1 MLQNLLML
9 QSINPKC
16 VNFINIFILGIAS
29 GLPLALILS
38 TLSIWLQELGISK
51 TAIGLFAFVTS
62 PYSLKFLWSPFID
75 GLKIPVLTKK
85 FGLRKSWLF
94 ILQLLLFVNIFCLS
108 LSSPLDNLYYTALLA
123 LLISFFSASQD
134 IVIDAYRIEI
144 FAQKDQGFG
153 ATLLVYGY
161 RIGILIS
168 TAGALIIADMVN
180 FMFSY
185 QIMSGCFLFF
195 AFYSLTMN
203 HVTNAYQKERIS
215 LISWIN
221 KYVKQP
227 FIDFKQREN
236 YGLIILFVILYKL
249 GDAFAGI
256 MLPPFILDL
265 GFSKLDI
272 AFYVK
277 TIGLIATLLGAL
289 FGAVI
294 TKKLKIYQGLMLAGI
309 LQLLTN
315 LIFCV
320 QAYIGKNSLFLA
332 ITILAENFAAGMGTI
347 IFVAYISGLC
357 NVKYSATQYA
367 LLSSVAAIAR
377 TWLSSS
383 SGYVADHVNWIEFF
397 VFSALLALPAL
408 ILLKYISK
416 SKIFSKV
423 ENDYRNF
430 KRS

>member
-1 MLQNLLML
+1 MKLRLQRSPN
-9 QSINPKC
+9 I

-203 HVTNAYQKERIS
+203 QVTNAYQKERIS

-221 KYVKQP
+221 KYIKQP

-294 TKKLKIYQGLMLAGI
+294 TKKLKIYHGLMLAGI

-315 LIFCV
+315 LIFCI

-332 ITILAENFAAGMGTI
+332 VTILAENFAAGMGTI

-357 NVKYSATQYA
+357 NVQYSATQYA

-377 TWLSSS
+377 TWLSGS
-383 SGYVADHVNWIEFF
+383 SGYVADQVNWIEFF

-416 SKIFSKV
+416 PKIFSKV
-423 ENDYRNF
+423 EE
-430 KRS
+430 

>member
-1 MLQNLLML
+1 
-9 QSINPKC
+9 
-16 VNFINIFILGIAS
+16 
-29 GLPLALILS
+29 
-38 TLSIWLQELGISK
+38 
-51 TAIGLFAFVTS
+51 
-62 PYSLKFLWSPFID
+62 
-75 GLKIPVLTKK
+75 
-85 FGLRKSWLF
+85 
-94 ILQLLLFVNIFCLS
+94 
-108 LSSPLDNLYYTALLA
+108 
-123 LLISFFSASQD
+123 
-134 IVIDAYRIEI
+134 
-144 FAQKDQGFG
+144 
-153 ATLLVYGY
+153 
-161 RIGILIS
+161 
-168 TAGALIIADMVN
+168 
-180 FMFSY
+180 
-185 QIMSGCFLFF
+185 MSGCFLFF

-203 HVTNAYQKERIS
+203 QVTNAYQKERIS

-227 FIDFKQREN
+227 FIDFKQREH

-294 TKKLKIYQGLMLAGI
+294 TKKLKIYHGLMLAGI

-315 LIFCV
+315 LIFCI

-332 ITILAENFAAGMGTI
+332 VTILAENFAAGMGTI

-357 NVKYSATQYA
+357 NVQYSATQYA

-383 SGYVADHVNWIEFF
+383 SGYVADQVNWIEFF
-397 VFSALLALPAL
+397 VFSTLLALPAL

-416 SKIFSKV
+416 PKIFSKV
-423 ENDYRNF
+423 EE
-430 KRS
+430 